1 MKIQQLDLTVRDLV
15 AGYEDNGYG
24 GVVGYGVMLDI
35 RPPIPAWG
43 ILEVRYNYGSIV
55 IC

>member
-1 MKIQQLDLTVRDLV
+1 MKIKLLDLTVRELV
-15 AGYEDNGYG
+15 DGYEDDGHDGVRGYG
-24 GVVGYGVMLDI
+24 GALDI

-43 ILEVRYNYGSIV
+43 ILEARYNYGSIV

>member
-1 MKIQQLDLTVRDLV
+1 MNIQLHEITVRELV
-15 AGYEDNGYG
+15 DGYVDDGEGGVRGYG
-24 GVVGYGVMLDI
+24 GKLDI

-43 ILEVRYNYGSIV
+43 ILEARYNYGSIV